1 MSPNHNVL
9 NQSPDHLNPILK
21 FQSKFVNFPSDSKWG
36 NGIPIPQNLDFK
48 FLGIPDFS
56 WFDSFVEKGRSG
68 EAAMAWNAFK
78 LCTALRALG
87 YVMVLVVVAIVG
99 LTYYAVVLVN
109 YLPSILSG
117 GVNFVI
123 AFPLLILFHFLVIP
137 VSP

>member
-1 MSPNHNVL
+1 
-9 NQSPDHLNPILK
+9 
-21 FQSKFVNFPSDSKWG
+21 
-36 NGIPIPQNLDFK
+36 
-48 FLGIPDFS
+48 
-56 WFDSFVEKGRSG
+56 
-68 EAAMAWNAFK
+68 MAWNAFK

-137 VSP
+137 VPH